1 MLEMQLSEINISD
14 IENEVKR
21 HLGIHK
27 QRYIHSLGVAKQAS
41 LLAKKYGIS
50 EEKAYIAGLVH
61 DYRKYD
67 KVELYESELTSNE
80 LLECKKNPVLFHS
93 YLGAY
98 ALRNVFGIFDSSIFT
113 AVKYHV
119 FGDLNMSLFS
129 KIIMI
134 SDYTEENRT
143 YPDCIKCREILDKDG
158 IDKAI
163 EYSLRKTIENLSDRG
178 INPGEKIYKIHNEYE
193 RKINGRTRLN

>member
-21 HLGIHK
+21 HLRKHK
-27 QRYIHSLGVAKQAS
+27 ERYIHSLGVAKQA
-41 LLAKKYGIS
+41 LKLAKKYGVS

-67 KVELYESELTSNE
+67 KVQIYKNELTHDE
-80 LLECKKNPVLFHS
+80 LVECEKNPVLFHS

-98 ALRNVFGIFDSSIFT
+98 ALRNVFGIFDSEIFT

-119 FGDLNMSLFS
+119 FGDTNMSLLS

-143 YPDCIKCREILDKDG
+143 YPDCIKCRDILEKQG
-158 IDKAI
+158 IDNAI
-163 EYSLRKTIENLSDRG
+163 EYSLRKTIENLGERG
-178 INPGEKIYKIHNEYE
+178 INPGKKIYKIHNEYE